1 MNLLFKSIYIDYLEC
16 FNLSNGSMFFHD
28 YCFFCTLLCRL
39 FLKKIITYYKNTVRN
54 WEMAYQARVF
64 YVLPIILIFVCM
76 GGCFSKKSDSV
87 HFDLAD
93 ALKLEN
99 VVPVAIVGSG
109 PGGLSAALYVARAGM
124 KAFVFGGPTPCGQ
137 LTQTTFIE
145 NWPGREK
152 VLGIDL
158 MNDVKHQAEFF
169 GACIINDTIISADFS
184 QWPYAIKTE
193 EGREFKALSVILATG
208 ANPKILSIPGEK
220 KFWGK
225 GVTTCAVCDASFC
238 AGKEV
243 VIVGGGDS
251 AIEQVFELAPYVKK
265 VTVLVRG
272 ESMRAA
278 KLMQQRVLAYD
289 NAEIQYNKELKAIYG
304 DDTGIKSIDVYDNKT
319 NVLENRPIEGVFLAI
334 GHTPNTEL
342 FKKDLKIDEFG
353 YLVMEGRSQQT
364 SKQGVFAAGEI
375 QDNTYRQ
382 AAVAAGEGI
391 KAALD
396 ATSFLYELG
405 FNSKIGQALE
415 ENFFESF
422 SDDRVELQEINLL
435 SDFNKNVIDAQG
447 LVIIDFYSK
456 TCPGCIRILPSLESL
471 AHHLKDK
478 ITILKCNVNKSIEIL
493 KELKFN
499 RGLHVKS
506 VPAIFIFKDGKFLAR
521 TNSIMSKKELFTF
534 IHQYIQD

>member
-1 MNLLFKSIYIDYLEC
+1 
-16 FNLSNGSMFFHD
+16 
-28 YCFFCTLLCRL
+28 
-39 FLKKIITYYKNTVRN
+39 
-54 WEMAYQARVF
+54 MAYQARVF
-64 YVLPIILIFVCM
+64 YVLPIILISMCM
-76 GGCFSKKSDSV
+76 SGCFSKKNDPI
-87 HFDLAD
+87 HFNLDN
-93 ALKLEN
+93 ALKFEN

-124 KAFVFGGPTPCGQ
+124 KAFVFGGPMPCGQ

-158 MNDVKHQAEFF
+158 MNDVKNQAEFF
-169 GACIINDTIISADFS
+169 GACIINDTIASVDFS
-184 QWPYAIKTE
+184 QWPYLMKTE
-193 EGREFKALSVILATG
+193 EGREFRALSVILATG
-208 ANPKILSIPGEK
+208 ANPKQLSIPGEK
-220 KFWGK
+220 KYWGK
-225 GVTTCAVCDASFC
+225 GVTACAVCDASFC
-238 AGKEV
+238 VGKEV

-251 AIEQVFELAPYVKK
+251 AVEQVFELAPYVKK

-289 NAEIQYNKELKAIYG
+289 NAEIQYNKELKAIHG
-304 DDTGIKSIDVYDNKT
+304 DDTSVKSIDVYDSKT
-319 NVLENRPIEGVFLAI
+319 NTVENRPIEGVFLAI

-342 FKKDLKIDEFG
+342 FKKYLKVDELN

-364 SKQGVFAAGEI
+364 SQPGIFAAGEI
-375 QDNTYRQ
+375 QDHTYRQ

-422 SDDRVELQEINLL
+422 SDNRVELEEINLL
-435 SDFNKNVIDAQG
+435 ADFNKNVVDAQG
-447 LVIIDFYSK
+447 LVVIDFYSK

-471 AHHLKDK
+471 AYHLKDK

-506 VPAIFIFKDGKFLAR
+506 VPAIFIFKDGKFIAR

-534 IHQYIQD
+534 IHQYMQD